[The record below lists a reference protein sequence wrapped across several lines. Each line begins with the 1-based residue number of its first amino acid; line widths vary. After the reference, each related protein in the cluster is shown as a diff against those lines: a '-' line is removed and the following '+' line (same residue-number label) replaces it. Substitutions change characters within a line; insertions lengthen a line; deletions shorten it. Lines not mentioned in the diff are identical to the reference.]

1 MNDDLRC
8 SDYNFCT
15 LNIDDM
21 ANISVNLLL
30 PSETFYK
37 CLIPGNIPKNRQ
49 RWKI

>member
-30 PSETFYK
+30 QSETFYK
-37 CLIPGNIPKNRQ
+37 CLFYKYLEIFLK
-49 RWKI
+49 